1 MTQETCV
8 KCGFRADAG
17 PLPARLD
24 GHPLCGVCD
33 GKPWTQPAGSKPEP
47 VPASYV
53 ELPASAETLDPFTT
67 ETTEPQRWSRILG
80 GESLSLTYAEP
91 PTGPSL
97 AEMAGVAEHDC
108 RERLRVAHERHTQDG
123 ARVSALVASC
133 LECGVCV
140 PVAEATF
147 GPYYAATVNGTRY
160 RVMHEDHGPRPGDAA
175 VFRFELWR
183 EDGDE

>member
-1 MTQETCV
+1 MQETCV

-24 GHPLCGVCD
+24 GRPLCGACD
-33 GKPWTQPAGSKPEP
+33 GKPWTQPAGSVPEP
-47 VPASYV
+47 GDAPSDVAAGGIYLGWL
-53 ELPASAETLDPFTT
+53 EPFTFD
-67 ETTEPQRWSRILG
+67 TTKLVRYEGAGKFYSVVAWEDG
-80 GESLSLTYAEP
+80 G
-91 PTGPSL
+91 
-97 AEMAGVAEHDC
+97 HDC

-140 PVAEATF
+140 PVAEATY
-147 GPYYAATVNGTRY
+147 GPYYAATVDGTRY